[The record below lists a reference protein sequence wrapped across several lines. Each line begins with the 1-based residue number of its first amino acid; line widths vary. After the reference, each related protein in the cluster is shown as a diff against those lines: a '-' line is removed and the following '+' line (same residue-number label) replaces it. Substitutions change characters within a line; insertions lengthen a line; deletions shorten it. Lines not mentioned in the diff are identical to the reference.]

1 MTFLVLKNSGIYQY
15 NDPTWIR
22 VTLFVQLKLQTWY
35 LIDNFR
41 AIEMQRIFV
50 CFNWNNNLDFK
61 KTLEIVF
68 ILGHIKWASLK
79 KEKWNTRH
87 KRRVTTFNC
96 KKEKKWYCFT
106 FFATTLSFFRLLE
119 EKARQ
124 WHSSKSKKHSHKH

>member
-1 MTFLVLKNSGIYQY
+1 MLKNSGIYQY

-41 AIEMQRIFV
+41 VIEMQRIFV

-68 ILGHIKWASLK
+68 ILGHRMGLTKERKMKYETQK
-79 KEKWNTRH
+79 KGYYVQLQKG
-87 KRRVTTFNC
+87 
-96 KKEKKWYCFT
+96 KKVILFH
-106 FFATTLSFFRLLE
+106 FFLQQPFLFFVY
-119 EKARQ
+119 
-124 WHSSKSKKHSHKH
+124 